1 MSLPLDYAIRNLGR
15 SPARLLLSLAGS
27 MLVVLLALAA
37 GAFVH
42 GMNRSLMVRTG
53 DRNVILFGAG
63 SEESVERSEISP
75 AVPGLVAAA
84 VKGIR
89 NRLGVAYVSPEVHM
103 QTTVRRAPEDTST
116 PQVMIRG
123 ITATA
128 WLVHAGVR
136 LIEGRLPQVGRDEI
150 VAGRLA
156 HQRLGF
162 APSELSIGSRVWFD
176 DRYWTVVGLFEAPG
190 SVIESEIWCPLT
202 DLQIAARRDNLS
214 CVVLT
219 LEDDAEYDDVDVF
232 AKQRLDLELIAVR
245 EADYYRKLRDFFSP
259 IRAMVW
265 VTAVLIA
272 SGGILGGLNTMYAA
286 FASRVREVG
295 ALQAIGFSRRTIVKS
310 LMQESVLAAMAGTL
324 LALVLGFVLLD
335 GLTVRF
341 SMGVFGLVIDSQVV
355 LIGIA
360 AGAIVG
366 VLGAIPPAWRCLR
379 LPIAEALK
387 AV

>member
-15 SPARLLLSLAGS
+15 SPARLLLSLVGS

-103 QTTVRRAPEDTST
+103 QTTVRRWPEETST

-123 ITATA
+123 VTPVA

-136 LIEGRLPQVGRDEI
+136 LVEGRLPEIGRDEI

-162 APSELSIGSRVWFD
+162 AASELAIGSRVWFD

-295 ALQAIGFSRRTIVKS
+295 ALQAMGFSRRSIVKS
-310 LMQESVLAAMAGTL
+310 LVQESVLAAMAGTL
-324 LALVLGFVLLD
+324 LALVLGLVLLD

-360 AGAIVG
+360 AGAMVG
-366 VLGAIPPAWRCLR
+366 VLGALPPAWRCLR